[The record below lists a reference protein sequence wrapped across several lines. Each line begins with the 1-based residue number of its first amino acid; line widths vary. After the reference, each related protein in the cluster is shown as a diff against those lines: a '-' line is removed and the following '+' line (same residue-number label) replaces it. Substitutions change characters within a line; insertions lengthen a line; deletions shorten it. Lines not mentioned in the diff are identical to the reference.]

1 VQPNKAI
8 VGRNAF
14 AHESGIHQDGVLKE
28 RSTYEIMD
36 ATEVGLE
43 SNSIVLGKHSGR
55 HALKD
60 ALEQLGYKVEGGA
73 LNSAFKTF
81 KEVADRKKQVT
92 ALDLEAIV
100 SDEMRDRAD
109 AHELASFEVTAATGK
124 EPLARIGV
132 TLPSGEEVVGE
143 STGDGPID
151 AIFRAIQKAVGTES
165 EMVKY
170 TVEAVTGG
178 EDALGE
184 VTVQLRTDG
193 VLASGSGVA
202 TDIIEASARAYLRA
216 LSNSLEGAAT
226 REAEAATAEAAIERT
241 GP

>member
-1 VQPNKAI
+1 
-8 VGRNAF
+8 
-14 AHESGIHQDGVLKE
+14 
-28 RSTYEIMD
+28 M
-36 ATEVGLE
+36 
-43 SNSIVLGKHSGR
+43 
-55 HALKD
+55 
-60 ALEQLGYKVEGGA
+60 
-73 LNSAFKTF
+73 
-81 KEVADRKKQVT
+81 QVT
-92 ALDLEAIV
+92 ALDLVAIV

-109 AHELASFEVTAATGK
+109 AHELASFEVRAATGK
-124 EPLARIGV
+124 EPMAKIGV

-193 VLASGSGVA
+193 ALASGSGVA

>member
-1 VQPNKAI
+1 
-8 VGRNAF
+8 
-14 AHESGIHQDGVLKE
+14 
-28 RSTYEIMD
+28 
-36 ATEVGLE
+36 
-43 SNSIVLGKHSGR
+43 
-55 HALKD
+55 
-60 ALEQLGYKVEGGA
+60 
-73 LNSAFKTF
+73 
-81 KEVADRKKQVT
+81 VT

-109 AHELASFEVTAATGK
+109 AHELASFEVRAATGE
-124 EPLARIGV
+124 EPVAKIGV

-151 AIFRAIQKAVGTES
+151 AVFRAIQAAVGTES

-193 VLASGSGVA
+193 ALASGSGVA